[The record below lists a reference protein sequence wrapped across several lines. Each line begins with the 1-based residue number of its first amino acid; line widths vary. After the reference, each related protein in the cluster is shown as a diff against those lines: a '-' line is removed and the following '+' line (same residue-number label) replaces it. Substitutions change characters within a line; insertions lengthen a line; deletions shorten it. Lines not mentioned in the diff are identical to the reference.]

1 MSSLISERTSFTT
14 LETLKLLV
22 RAFRYVYPYRGQFAL
37 KVFLNAFS
45 LIPLLILPWP
55 LKILVDHGML
65 GIPVSEAPTRYP
77 PFVQP
82 FLGVLESYT
91 PWQIV
96 IATLSV
102 SFILILFVGRFGS
115 RGQLG
120 GTSAGLTEGTDT
132 VTRTENEANMASS
145 LVGGLFGLLEYR
157 IHLKL
162 TQRLNHFYRSRL
174 FERVQQLPMTTF
186 DDEKIGDAV
195 FRVMYDTPSL
205 TDVCFKAVLTPLVSP
220 LNILLTLY
228 LLNYSYGA
236 IPEVVYAAFAFAPL
250 FFIATLPFSSPMRHR
265 SEMSREAGSDTTA
278 TMEEGMGN
286 VLAVQSLGGAR
297 REEKRFDKDS
307 NESYRQYRRFWML
320 GLGVMFVGAAV
331 GLVLFL
337 IVFFAVLENVIN
349 GALTI
354 GDFNVLVLYFFQITI
369 STMHIGRMWITLQG
383 SAAGLRRVFFLMD
396 MPGETDLTGKDAI
409 DNIRS
414 GIAFE
419 NVGYRYPDG
428 TVALR
433 NVNFEAKI
441 GEVIAFVGPTGA
453 GKTSLAYLIPRFL
466 DASEGCVRVGGK
478 DVKEIRFDSLRRQI
492 SFVFQESALFADT
505 IEENIRMGKQ
515 DATEMEIQQAAKIA
529 GADEFIQKLPQGYK
543 TNLGRS
549 GGTLSVGQKQRL
561 SIARGLV
568 RNTPILILDEP
579 TSALDP
585 ETEMNLV
592 RALHEASKTRLVII
606 IAHRLSTIRTADKI
620 CFLQEGKLLEQ
631 GNHDELMEKKDGH
644 YRHFVAL
651 QTRGA
656 A

>member
-1 MSSLISERTSFTT
+1 MSSLISGRTSFTT
-14 LETLKLLV
+14 WETLKLLV

-55 LKILVDHGML
+55 LKILIDHGML
-65 GIPVSEAPTRYP
+65 GIPVSEAPNRYP

-96 IATLSV
+96 MATLLV
-102 SFILILFVGRFGS
+102 SFVLIVLVGRFGS
-115 RGQLG
+115 RSQLG

-132 VTRTENEANMASS
+132 ATRTENEANMASS
-145 LVGGLFGLLEYR
+145 LVGGLLGLLEYR

-174 FERVQQLPMTTF
+174 FERVQHLPMTVF

-195 FRVMYDTPSL
+195 FRVMYDTPAL

-250 FFIATLPFSSPMRHR
+250 FFITTLPFAAPMRRR

-286 VLAVQSLGGAR
+286 VLAVQSLGGGR
-297 REEKRFDKDS
+297 REEKRFDRDS
-307 NESYRQYRRFWML
+307 KESYRQYRRFWML
-320 GLGVMFVGAAV
+320 GLGVMFVGATV

-337 IVFFAVLENVIN
+337 FVFFVVMENVIN

-396 MPGETDLTGKDAI
+396 MPGETDFTGKDTI
-409 DNIRS
+409 DSIKK
-414 GIAFE
+414 GIIFE

-433 NVNFEAKI
+433 NIHLEAKI
-441 GEVIAFVGPTGA
+441 GEVVALVGPTGA

-466 DASEGCVRVGGK
+466 DASEGHVKVDGK
-478 DVKEIRFDSLRRQI
+478 DVKEIRLDSLRRQT
-492 SFVFQESALFADT
+492 SFVFQENALFANT
-505 IEENIRMGKQ
+505 IEENIRMGKP
-515 DATEMEIQQAAKIA
+515 DATEIEIRQAAKIA

-543 TNLGRS
+543 THLGRG

-561 SIARGLV
+561 SIARGLI
-568 RNTPILILDEP
+568 RNAPVLILDEP
-579 TSALDP
+579 TSALDS

-592 RALHEASKTRLVII
+592 RGLHEASRTRLVVI
-606 IAHRLSTIRTADKI
+606 IAHRLSTIRTADNI
-620 CFLQEGKLLEQ
+620 CFLQEGRLLEQ
-631 GNHDELMEKKDGH
+631 GSHDELMQRENGH
-644 YRHFVAL
+644 YRRFVIM